1 MVHLLNTL
9 PERYREHEKK
19 ELEFQK
25 FIGSDVTILGE
36 TRNGERRNLT
46 LRELRKRAEA
56 GEEFRF
62 NKGTACACLNP
73 VSAEADEVAW

>member
-1 MVHLLNTL
+1 MVHLWKTL
-9 PERYREHEKK
+9 PERYIEHERQ

-25 FIGSDVTILGE
+25 FIGDKVTILRE
-36 TRNGERRNLT
+36 TKNGEKRNLS
-46 LRELRKRAEA
+46 LRELRIRAEA

-73 VSAEADEVAW
+73 TSPEVDEISW